1 MEKGVVSKFF
11 AIVYREDENVY
22 VVSSLASDKQIEE
35 NLSSVR
41 RRVQLWNNFVSAF
54 HINNSSNRDMC

>member
-1 MEKGVVSKFF
+1 MVSKFS
-11 AIVYREDENVY
+11 AIVYREDENIY

-41 RRVQLWNNFVSAF
+41 RRVQL
-54 HINNSSNRDMC
+54 

>member
-1 MEKGVVSKFF
+1 MVSKFF
-11 AIVYREDENVY
+11 AIVYREDENIY

-35 NLSSVR
+35 NLSSVQ

>member
-1 MEKGVVSKFF
+1 MVSKFF
-11 AIVYREDENVY
+11 AIVYREDENIY

-41 RRVQLWNNFVSAF
+41 RRVQL
-54 HINNSSNRDMC
+54 